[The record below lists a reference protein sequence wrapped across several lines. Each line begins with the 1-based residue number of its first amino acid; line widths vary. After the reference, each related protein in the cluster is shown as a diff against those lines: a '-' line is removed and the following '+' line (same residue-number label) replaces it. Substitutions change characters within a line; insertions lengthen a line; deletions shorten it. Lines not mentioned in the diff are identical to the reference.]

1 MKSEQA
7 RPGEEATVVH
17 RWLVGLVLAVCRHPR
32 LVLATALALALL
44 STWGF
49 CTRLTYQTHRNDL
62 VSPDKD
68 HQQRWRSYLA
78 EFGDDDDMVV
88 VVQGSDRRAMK
99 EALEQLAGRVRAQP
113 EHFDRLFYKVDLHD
127 LHNRALLYLPTEQIA
142 RIRESLG
149 HMSPLLEM
157 GPIAW
162 HLFTLQALVQEAS
175 NRVRQLGPV
184 EEVSA
189 GDEQFL
195 SQLAAISRSAAGFL
209 ADPADY
215 RSPWHAMTA
224 PEGAAPSGTP
234 DQQELMTEPQYFFS
248 GTGTGKVELA
258 FLLVRP
264 VQEAG
269 SFTAARKSVERLRAL
284 VNAVRPGFPRLQM
297 GVTGL
302 PVLENDE
309 MVAAQGDTL
318 LASWLAIAG
327 VTVLFFVI
335 YRGVAYPLLTIGT
348 LLVGTAWAMGWTTLT
363 VGHLNI
369 LSATFAVM
377 LIGMGDYGVLWV
389 MRYEQARRLGAD
401 VRTALR
407 HTTCHVAVG
416 NLTAASTLALAFFA
430 AMLADFKAVAELG
443 WIAGCGVLFCA
454 LACFTVLPALLVLFD
469 RRGVPVTGRPGRVGD
484 PYYRLPL
491 PTAGGHQPTGSWL
504 PGLTRRPA
512 WVLALG
518 AGLLVLLGCFACRV
532 GYDHN
537 LLHLQA
543 ADLDAVK
550 WEMTLIRHTAGAS
563 WHALSY
569 TDTAEQALALKA
581 RYEKL
586 PEVSR
591 VVEVASL
598 VPAGQ
603 ADKIGI
609 LRDIHDKL
617 SRLPARGQPI
627 THLRPNSDALRTQVA
642 QLIQALPVQTAGR
655 TGAARPPFADLRA
668 GLREL
673 NDQLARQSDRVVAE
687 TRLQEFEQRLVG
699 GLAEDLHRL
708 RDVSTPAPIR
718 LEDLPADFRERYVGH
733 SGKWL
738 LRVFARDCLWDFEPL
753 EHFTRQILTV
763 DPQATGKP
771 FSTVEGLKAMKNGF
785 QWAGLYALL
794 VITLVLLLDFR
805 SPARTLVAVLPLAV
819 GVVLSLGI
827 MGLFGLP
834 LNPANMIAF
843 PLILGVGVDNG
854 VHVLHDFLMRRRE
867 GKCTISH
874 AIGRGVLVKA
884 LTTMIGFGTL
894 MISSERGLMGL
905 GFILTLG
912 VGCCMLAALVFLP
925 ALLGLVAGTAG
936 ATAAKE
942 EVRRL
947 AA

>member
-1 MKSEQA
+1 
-7 RPGEEATVVH
+7 
-17 RWLVGLVLAVCRHPR
+17 
-32 LVLATALALALL
+32 
-44 STWGF
+44 
-49 CTRLTYQTHRNDL
+49 
-62 VSPDKD
+62 
-68 HQQRWRSYLA
+68 
-78 EFGDDDDMVV
+78 
-88 VVQGSDRRAMK
+88 
-99 EALEQLAGRVRAQP
+99 
-113 EHFDRLFYKVDLHD
+113 
-127 LHNRALLYLPTEQIA
+127 
-142 RIRESLG
+142 
-149 HMSPLLEM
+149 
-157 GPIAW
+157 
-162 HLFTLQALVQEAS
+162 
-175 NRVRQLGPV
+175 
-184 EEVSA
+184 
-189 GDEQFL
+189 
-195 SQLAAISRSAAGFL
+195 
-209 ADPADY
+209 
-215 RSPWHAMTA
+215 
-224 PEGAAPSGTP
+224 
-234 DQQELMTEPQYFFS
+234 
-248 GTGTGKVELA
+248 
-258 FLLVRP
+258 
-264 VQEAG
+264 
-269 SFTAARKSVERLRAL
+269 
-284 VNAVRPGFPRLQM
+284 
-297 GVTGL
+297 
-302 PVLENDE
+302 
-309 MVAAQGDTL
+309 
-318 LASWLAIAG
+318 
-327 VTVLFFVI
+327 
-335 YRGVAYPLLTIGT
+335 
-348 LLVGTAWAMGWTTLT
+348 
-363 VGHLNI
+363 
-369 LSATFAVM
+369 M

-469 RRGVPVTGRPGRVGD
+469 RRGVPVTGGVGLVGT
-484 PYYRLPL
+484 PSYTLPL
-491 PTAGGHQPTGSWL
+491 PTGGGHQPTASWL

-512 WVLALG
+512 WVLAFG
-518 AGLLVLLGCFACRV
+518 AGLIVLLGVFACRV

-543 ADLDAVK
+543 SDLDAVK

-569 TDTAEQALALKA
+569 TDSADEALALKA

-598 VPAGQ
+598 VPANQ
-603 ADKIGI
+603 PEKIDI
-609 LRDIHDKL
+609 LRDIHAKL
-617 SRLPARGQPI
+617 SRLPSRTQPI
-627 THLRPNSDALRTQVA
+627 THLRPNSEALRAGVA
-642 QLIQALPVQTAGR
+642 GLIGVLQGKDSPVAGASGLSER
-655 TGAARPPFADLRA
+655 EEPRPLFSHLRD

-673 NDQLARQSDRVVAE
+673 NDRLAQSSNRTLTEA
-687 TRLQEFEQRLVG
+687 RLQDFEQRLVG

-708 RDVSTPAPIR
+708 RDVSAPEPIR

-753 EHFTRQILTV
+753 EHFTQQILTV
-763 DPQATGKP
+763 DPGATGKP

-794 VITLVLLLDFR
+794 VITLVLLSDFR
-805 SPARTLVAVLPLAV
+805 SPARTLLALLPLAM

-827 MGLFGLP
+827 LGLFGLP

-867 GKCTISH
+867 GKSTISY

-884 LTTMIGFGTL
+884 LTTMIGFGAL
-894 MISSERGLMGL
+894 MISSERGLSGL

-925 ALLGLVAGTAG
+925 ALLGLVGGTAG
-936 ATAAKE
+936 AAAAKE